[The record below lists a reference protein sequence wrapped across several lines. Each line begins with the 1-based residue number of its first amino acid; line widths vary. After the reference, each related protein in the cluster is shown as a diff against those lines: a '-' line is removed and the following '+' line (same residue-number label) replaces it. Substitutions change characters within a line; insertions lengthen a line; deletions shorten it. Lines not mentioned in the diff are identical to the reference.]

1 MVFFLILEAIELEVC
16 FHPSLNDQ
24 VDMIEQ
30 LVTSFNMFFL
40 KQELENHL
48 DLVLD
53 LDLDL
58 GKIGE
63 RKSMSLVLVIRVCF
77 FIQYYL

>member
-1 MVFFLILEAIELEVC
+1 
-16 FHPSLNDQ
+16 
-24 VDMIEQ
+24 MIEQ

-40 KQELENHL
+40 KLELENHL

-53 LDLDL
+53 L
-58 GKIGE
+58 GKIGK

-77 FIQYYL
+77 FI

>member
-16 FHPSLNDQ
+16 FHPSFDQ

-30 LVTSFNMFFL
+30 LVTSFNVFFL
-40 KQELENHL
+40 KQELENNL
-48 DLVLD
+48 DLN
-53 LDLDL
+53 LDL
-58 GKIGE
+58 GKMGE

>member
-16 FHPSLNDQ
+16 FHPSFDQ

-30 LVTSFNMFFL
+30 LVTSFNVFFL
-40 KQELENHL
+40 KQELENNL
-48 DLVLD
+48 DLNQ
-53 LDLDL
+53 DL
-58 GKIGE
+58 GKMGE